1 MLLVVTISLNNTTPN
16 VRLPERFNPNCIY
29 KKLLPQLFCILDASH
44 WSIFISRFISSRN
57 LKEWNL
63 HPWYWYVWWRFW
75 FYIQVSFHIAKYSI
89 KRFVYYWH
97 FCIKSSL
104 HLLWKKKQC
113 LDLNAVTN
121 YEKSSPMTKYC
132 IWKVSIISMLCIRK
146 QCF

>member
-104 HLLWKKKQC
+104 HLLWKKKTVFGPKC
-113 LDLNAVTN
+113 SHKLWKIITHDKIL
-121 YEKSSPMTKYC
+121 YLKSIYNFYVMH
-132 IWKVSIISMLCIRK
+132 
-146 QCF
+146 